1 MQLYGTNILRD
12 FAAKYPDSRGHMAAW
27 ELEIEDAAWTSPRQL
42 QERFISAQISKSGG
56 VVFRLL
62 RGLYMLGTKVRFDK
76 GILIVESAWADGQP
90 AKALAWVTKK

>member
-27 ELEIEDAAWTSPRQL
+27 ELEIEEADWSSPRQL
-42 QERFISAQISKSGG
+42 QERFISAKISKSGG

-76 GILIVESAWADGQP
+76 GILVVESAWADGQP
-90 AKALAWVTKK
+90 ARAVARATIK